1 MRLGL
6 RSILFLVALI
16 LFIVAALSSGDTA
29 FDLLCIGLACLAG
42 GFLAD
47 DISLVGTNFTGTG
60 SGRRP

>member
-16 LFIVAALSSGDTA
+16 LFIVAALSTGDTA
-29 FDLLCIGLACLAG
+29 FNMLCIGLACMAG

-47 DISLVGTNFTGTG
+47 DFSITGANFTGSG
-60 SGRRP
+60 SGNRS

>member
-16 LFIVAALSSGDTA
+16 LFIVAALSSGDTE
-29 FDLLCIGLACLAG
+29 FNLLCIGLACMAG

-47 DISLVGTNFTGTG
+47 EVSITGNFTG
-60 SGRRP
+60 SGGGNRS